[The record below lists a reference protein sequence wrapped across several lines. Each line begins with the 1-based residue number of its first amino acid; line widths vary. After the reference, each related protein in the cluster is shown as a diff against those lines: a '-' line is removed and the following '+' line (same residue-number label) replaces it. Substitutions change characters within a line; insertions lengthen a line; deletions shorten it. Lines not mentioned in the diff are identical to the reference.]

1 MDLEINEFRDVRGTK
16 TTNSIKINQR
26 VIIFRNCQNLSNSHS
41 KMTRY
46 ARSEGSKAANKREE
60 EPATPWHVMVA
71 NIRRSGPPTDRR
83 KEIVSK
89 QRHSNPEDF
98 DESDDLAL
106 VNQNYDHEAS
116 EKKEEEEEDE
126 EQEASGMIFNLHIS
140 IIFTVLVTY

>member
-1 MDLEINEFRDVRGTK
+1 MDREIKEFCDVRGTK

-26 VIIFRNCQNLSNSHS
+26 VIVARSCKNLSNSYP

-83 KEIVSK
+83 KEMTSK

-106 VNQNYDHEAS
+106 VNQNYENESS
-116 EKKEEEEEDE
+116 EKNEEEEEDE
-126 EQEASGMIFNLHIS
+126 EHEALGMISTCIS
-140 IIFTVLVTY
+140 PLSFLSYVTY